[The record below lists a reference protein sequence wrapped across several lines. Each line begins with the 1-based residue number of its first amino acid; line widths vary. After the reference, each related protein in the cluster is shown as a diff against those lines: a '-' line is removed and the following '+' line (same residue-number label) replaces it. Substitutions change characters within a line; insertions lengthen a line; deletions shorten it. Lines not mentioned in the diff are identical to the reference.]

1 MIREPASAS
10 ATLVEPQEEITRQ
23 PRLIP
28 GDFGS
33 LAVTQSNALGTSIQE
48 MSLLERRVILLVLAV
63 LQRADVELPYVRI
76 YAGDIRRVFG
86 LSRNSISQELSTVA
100 DLLIRRSAKFIFDK
114 HGSNLSIPWLF
125 RRVFIAGPASENG
138 QAYIDIKLH
147 PDIEEH
153 TLQLKRNFFQVPLW
167 VLARCTSEYSIQM
180 CNLLMADS
188 HSGKKAF
195 TIDLPVLHKILNC
208 HEKSYTKN
216 FSDFRRRILL
226 PTQEELGE
234 IGYITFGFETI
245 KRGHKVIALKFTVN
259 VDDSTAGDEDAA
271 EAEADVRR
279 LALDNAIRTLGYSGS
294 LTKYVNALGVDLV
307 ETVYEEARREIAT
320 SIGTKN
326 EIRNAGAY
334 LRSKL
339 ENALESPPVPMIT
352 VDQDGLR
359 RLSTSEMR
367 AIATELVED
376 FTADRTDFANK
387 VFQAL
392 DAEERERVRE
402 AAWNQNEFALAR
414 LRAAGEDSAA
424 FKLVIKS
431 VLEDEGLEYPDHLA
445 SLGAYSEQS
454 DLSKYQPDTTTRIL
468 EWAEELLS

>member
-1 MIREPASAS
+1 MVNKARAEHKEQLAH
-10 ATLVEPQEEITRQ
+10 Q

-28 GDFGS
+28 GDVGG

-86 LSRNSISQELSTVA
+86 LSRNSISEELDAVSGQLVG
-100 DLLIRRSAKFIFDK
+100 RSAKFIFDK
-114 HGSNLSIPWLF
+114 HGSNIKIPWVF
-125 RRVFIAGPASENG
+125 RVYFIAGPASENG
-138 QAYIDIKLH
+138 QAYLDVKLH

-153 TLQLKRNFFQVPLW
+153 TLQLKKNFFQVPLW

-188 HSGKKAF
+188 HSGKKPF
-195 TIDLPVLHKILNC
+195 TIELPVLHKILNC
-208 HEKSYTKN
+208 HEKSYTRN

-234 IGYITFGFETI
+234 IGYITFDFETI
-245 KRGHKVIALKFTVN
+245 KRGHKVIALKFTVKVN
-259 VDDSTAGDEDAA
+259 DSSATDEDAA

-279 LALDNAIRTLGYSGS
+279 LALDNAIRNLGYSGS

-307 ETVYEEARREIAT
+307 EKLYEEARREITT
-320 SIGTKN
+320 SKGTKN

-339 ENALESPPVPMIT
+339 ENALENPPVPMIT
-352 VDQDGLR
+352 VEQDGQR

-367 AIATELVED
+367 SIATELVED
-376 FTADRTDFANK
+376 FTADRTDHANE

-392 DAEERERVRE
+392 DAEARERVRE

-414 LRAAGEDSAA
+414 LKAAGEDSTA
-424 FKLVIKS
+424 FRLVIKN
-431 VLEDEGLEYPDHLA
+431 VLEEEGLEYPDRLA
-445 SLGAYSEQS
+445 SLASYIDHD
-454 DLSKYQPDTTTRIL
+454 DLSDYRPEDAARIL

>member
-1 MIREPASAS
+1 MANKARVEQREQ
-10 ATLVEPQEEITRQ
+10 LVQQ

-28 GDFGS
+28 GDVGG

-86 LSRNSISQELSTVA
+86 LSRNSISEELDAVSDQLVG
-100 DLLIRRSAKFIFDK
+100 RSAKFIFDK
-114 HGSNLSIPWLF
+114 HGSNLKIPWVF
-125 RRVFIAGPASENG
+125 RVYFIAGPTSENG
-138 QAYIDIKLH
+138 QAYLDVKLH

-153 TLQLKRNFFQVPLW
+153 TLQLKKNFFQVPLW

-188 HSGKKAF
+188 HSGKKPF
-195 TIDLPVLHKILNC
+195 TIELPVLHKILNC
-208 HEKSYTKN
+208 HEKSYTRN

-234 IGYITFGFETI
+234 IGYIAFDFETI
-245 KRGHKVIALKFTVN
+245 KRGHKVIALKFTVKVN
-259 VDDSTAGDEDAA
+259 DSTASDEDAA

-279 LALDNAIRTLGYSGS
+279 LALDNAIRNLGYSGS
-294 LTKYVNALGVDLV
+294 LTKYINALGVDIV
-307 ETVYEEARREIAT
+307 EKVYEDARREITT

-339 ENALESPPVPMIT
+339 ENALENPPTPIIT

-359 RLSTSEMR
+359 RLNPSELR
-367 AIATELVED
+367 SIATEVVED
-376 FTADRTDFANK
+376 FTADRTDHANA
-387 VFQAL
+387 VFQDL
-392 DAEERERVRE
+392 DAEARERVRE

-414 LRAAGEDSAA
+414 LKAAGEDSTA
-424 FKLVIKS
+424 FRLVIKN
-431 VLEDEGLEYPDHLA
+431 VLEEEGLEYPGRLSSLA
-445 SLGAYSEQS
+445 AYCNQDS
-454 DLSKYQPDTTTRIL
+454 LSKYRPEDASRIL

>member
-1 MIREPASAS
+1 MR
-10 ATLVEPQEEITRQ
+10 V
-23 PRLIP
+23 IP
-28 GDFGS
+28 GDVSG

-86 LSRNSISQELSTVA
+86 LSRNSISEELDAVSGQLVG
-100 DLLIRRSAKFIFDK
+100 RSAKFIFDK
-114 HGSNLSIPWLF
+114 HGSNLKIPWVF
-125 RRVFIAGPASENG
+125 RVYFIAGPASENG
-138 QAYIDIKLH
+138 QAYLDVKLH

-153 TLQLKRNFFQVPLW
+153 TLQLKKNFFQVPLW

-188 HSGKKAF
+188 HSGKKPF
-195 TIDLPVLHKILNC
+195 TIELPVLHKILNC
-208 HEKSYTKN
+208 HEKSYTRN

-226 PTQEELGE
+226 PTQAELSE
-234 IGYITFGFETI
+234 IGYITFDFETI

-259 VDDSTAGDEDAA
+259 VNDTGDTDEDAA

-279 LALDNAIRTLGYSGS
+279 LALDNAIRNLGYSGS
-294 LTKYVNALGVDLV
+294 LTKYINALGVDIV
-307 ETVYEEARREIAT
+307 EKVYEDARHEITT
-320 SIGTKN
+320 SQGTKN
-326 EIRNAGAY
+326 EIRSPGAY

-339 ENALESPPVPMIT
+339 ENALENPPVPMIT
-352 VDQDGLR
+352 VEQDGQLR
-359 RLSTSEMR
+359 LTTSEMR

-376 FTADRTDFANK
+376 FTADRTEHAFD

-392 DAEERERVRE
+392 DTEARERIRE

-414 LRAAGEDSAA
+414 LRAAGEDSTA
-424 FKLVIKS
+424 FKLVIKN
-431 VLEDEGLEYPDHLA
+431 VLEEEGLDYPEHLA
-445 SLGAYSEQS
+445 RLAAYSKQS
-454 DLSKYQPDTTTRIL
+454 DLSKYRPEDAARIL